1 MTITKTPQEL
11 EAELWTRINAGE
23 MTPDEA
29 EQTYRDFTESGEGR
43 WGWGW
48 ER

>member
-1 MTITKTPQEL
+1 MTIQEL
-11 EAELWTRINAGE
+11 DAILSEKIAKGE
-23 MTPDEA
+23 MTPEEA
-29 EQTYRDFTESGEGR
+29 EQEYHDFADSGEGR